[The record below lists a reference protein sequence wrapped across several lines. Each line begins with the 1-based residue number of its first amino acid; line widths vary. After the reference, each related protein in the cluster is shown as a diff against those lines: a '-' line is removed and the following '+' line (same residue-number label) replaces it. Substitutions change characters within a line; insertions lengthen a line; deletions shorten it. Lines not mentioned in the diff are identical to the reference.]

1 MKFEVLKKYLIY
13 TFLTGISFSLYNC
26 GIFQK
31 TYSYTSCDST
41 ETVIS
46 NLTRNELIGI
56 QDTTIVKVNG
66 TLLENKEPQFGT
78 KLKFINILTK
88 KIDSTETDFDGNYNI
103 ELNNGVYEIVANTKY
118 ERQTDL
124 GKFTFKS
131 GELRILDFDFDVTE
145 MFVESVIEFKSKRD
159 YKRYLE
165 KMER

>member
-1 MKFEVLKKYLIY
+1 MKFKLFKKYLIY

-41 ETVIS
+41 ETVVS
-46 NLTRNELIGI
+46 NVIRKELTGI
-56 QDTTIVKVNG
+56 QDTTTVKING

-103 ELNNGVYEIVANTKY
+103 ELNNGIYKIVANTEY
-118 ERQTDL
+118 NRQTNL
-124 GKFTFKS
+124 GMFTFKS
-131 GELRILDFDFDVTE
+131 GELWILDFDFEVTE

-159 YKRYLE
+159 YKKYLE
-165 KMER
+165 KIGK